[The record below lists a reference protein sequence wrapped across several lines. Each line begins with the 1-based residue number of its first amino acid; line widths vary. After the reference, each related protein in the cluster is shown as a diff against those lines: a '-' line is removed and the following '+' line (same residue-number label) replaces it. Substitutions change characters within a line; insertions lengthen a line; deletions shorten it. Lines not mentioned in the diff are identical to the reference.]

1 MPELPDLQ
9 VFRKNL
15 EKKFGGKKLIN
26 IASIGSNIKVKIPEA
41 ALKEKLEGK
50 KLKAINREGK
60 ELFFVFEGEQTL
72 AFHLMLNGEFHLF
85 HETNNYKNRIIEL
98 LFEDK
103 TGLALTDWQQYANV
117 KLNPEK
123 PKVPDAFSK
132 EFNKEYLEHGF
143 KRYKSK
149 RIKDLLIDQKF
160 VRGIGNAYV
169 DEILWDAKIHPLS
182 KSGKIPDKVIKELYN
197 SINKVLVDAEEE
209 ITKRDPDIIRG
220 EIRDFLKVHNSKLT
234 HSPTGGIIKK
244 ENLGN
249 RITYY
254 TDEQVLY
261 E

>member
-15 EKKFGGKKLIN
+15 EKKFGGKKLIK
-26 IASIGSNIKVKIPEA
+26 ITVTGSKMKVKLPEA
-41 ALKEKLEGK
+41 ALKKLEGK
-50 KLKAINREGK
+50 KLKTINREGK
-60 ELFFVFEGEQTL
+60 ELFFAFEEKQTL

-85 HETNNYKNRIIEL
+85 NESNNYKNKILEF
-98 LFEDK
+98 LFKDK

-132 EFNKEYLEHGF
+132 EFNVKYLENGF

-169 DEILWDAKIHPLS
+169 DEILWDAKINPHS
-182 KSGKIPDKVIKELYN
+182 VSGKIPNKVIKKLHK
-197 SINKVLVDAEEE
+197 SINKVLVEAEEE
-209 ITKRDPDIIRG
+209 IIKRDPDIIRG
-220 EIRDFLKVHNSKLT
+220 EIRDFLKVHNSKLI

-244 ENLGN
+244 ENIGS

>member
-15 EKKFGGKKLIN
+15 EKKFCGQKLIK
-26 IASIGSNIKVKIPEA
+26 ITVTGSKIKVKLPGA
-41 ALKEKLEGK
+41 ALKKLEGK
-50 KLKAINREGK
+50 RLEAINREGK
-60 ELFFVFEGEQTL
+60 ELFFVFEEQTL

-85 HETNNYKNRIIEL
+85 NESNNYKNKILDL

-117 KLNPEK
+117 KLNPEI
-123 PKVPDAFSK
+123 PKVPDAYSK
-132 EFNKEYLEHGF
+132 EFNQEYLEWGF
-143 KRYKSK
+143 KKYKSK

-169 DEILWDAKIHPLS
+169 DEILWDAKIHPVS
-182 KSGKIPDKVIKELYN
+182 KAGKVPTEKIGELYN
-197 SINKVLVDAEEE
+197 SISKVLVDAEEE
-209 ITKRDPDIIRG
+209 ITMRNPDIIRG

-234 HSPTGGIIKK
+234 HSPTGRTIIK

>member
-15 EKKFGGKKLIN
+15 EKKFGGKKLIK
-26 IASIGSNIKVKIPEA
+26 IAVTGSKMKVKLPEA
-41 ALKEKLEGK
+41 ALKKLERK
-50 KLKAINREGK
+50 KLKEISREGK
-60 ELFFVFEGEQTL
+60 ELFFVFEGNQIL
-72 AFHLMLNGEFHLF
+72 AFHLMLNGEFHF
-85 HETNNYKNRIIEL
+85 FNDTNNYKNKILDL

-117 KLNPEK
+117 KLNPEI

-132 EFNKEYLEHGF
+132 EFNEEYLEHGF
-143 KRYKSK
+143 KKYKSK

-169 DEILWDAKIHPLS
+169 DEILWDSKIHPIS
-182 KSGKIPDKVIKELYN
+182 KAGKIPDKVVKELYN

-209 ITKRDPDIIRG
+209 IIKRDPDLIRG
-220 EIRDFLKVHNSKLT
+220 EIRDFLKVHNSKLI

-244 ENLGN
+244 ENIGS

-254 TDEQVLY
+254 TDEQILY

>member
-15 EKKFGGKKLIN
+15 EKKFGGKKLIK
-26 IASIGSNIKVKIPEA
+26 ISVTGSKMKVKLPEA
-41 ALKEKLEGK
+41 ALKKLEGK

-60 ELFFVFEGEQTL
+60 ELFFVFEGKQVL

-85 HETNNYKNRIIEL
+85 HESNNYKNKILDL

-132 EFNKEYLEHGF
+132 EFNKEYLENGF
-143 KRYKSK
+143 KKYKSK

-169 DEILWDAKIHPLS
+169 DEILWDAKI
-182 KSGKIPDKVIKELYN
+182 
-197 SINKVLVDAEEE
+197 
-209 ITKRDPDIIRG
+209 
-220 EIRDFLKVHNSKLT
+220 
-234 HSPTGGIIKK
+234 SPVFCS
-244 ENLGN
+244 
-249 RITYY
+249 R
-254 TDEQVLY
+254 
-261 E
+261 

>member
-15 EKKFGGKKLIN
+15 EKKFGGKKLIKVT
-26 IASIGSNIKVKIPEA
+26 IASANKVSVPQTT
-41 ALKEKLEGK
+41 LKEKLEGK
-50 KLKAINREGK
+50 KLKSINREGK
-60 ELFFVFEGEQTL
+60 ELFFVFEGEQVL
-72 AFHLMLNGEFHLF
+72 AFHLMLNGEFHF
-85 HETNNYKNRIIEL
+85 FNDTNNYKNRVIEL

-220 EIRDFLKVHNSKLT
+220 EIRD
-234 HSPTGGIIKK
+234 SPTGGIIKK

>member
-15 EKKFGGKKLIN
+15 EKKFAGKKLIK
-26 IASIGSNIKVKIPEA
+26 ITVTGSKIKVKLPEA
-41 ALKEKLEGK
+41 ALKKLEGK
-50 KLKAINREGK
+50 KLEGINREGK
-60 ELFFVFEGEQTL
+60 ELFFVFEGDQTL
-72 AFHLMLNGEFHLF
+72 AFHLMLNGEFHF
-85 HETNNYKNRIIEL
+85 FNESNNKNKILDL

-117 KLNPEK
+117 KLNPEI

-132 EFNKEYLEHGF
+132 EFNEEYLEHGF
-143 KRYKSK
+143 KKYKSK

-169 DEILWDAKIHPLS
+169 DEILWDTKIHPLS
-182 KSGKIPDKVIKELYN
+182 KAGKIPIEVIKELYK

-209 ITKRDPDIIRG
+209 ITKRDPEIIRG
-220 EIRDFLKVHNSKLT
+220 EIRDFLKVHNSKFT

-244 ENLGN
+244 ENIGS

-254 TDEQVLY
+254 TDEQILY

>member
-15 EKKFGGKKLIN
+15 EKKFAGKKLIK
-26 IASIGSNIKVKIPEA
+26 ITVTGSKIKVKLPEA
-41 ALKEKLEGK
+41 ALKKLEGK
-50 KLKAINREGK
+50 KLEEINREGK
-60 ELFFVFEGEQTL
+60 ELFFVFEGDQTL

-85 HETNNYKNRIIEL
+85 NESNNYKNKILDL

-117 KLNPEK
+117 KLNPEI

-132 EFNKEYLEHGF
+132 EFNEEYLEHGF
-143 KRYKSK
+143 KKYKSK

-169 DEILWDAKIHPLS
+169 DEILWDTKIHPLS
-182 KSGKIPDKVIKELYN
+182 KAGKIPIEVIKELYK

-209 ITKRDPDIIRG
+209 ITKRDPEIIRG
-220 EIRDFLKVHNSKLT
+220 EIRDFLKVHNSKFT

-244 ENLGN
+244 ENIGS

-254 TDEQVLY
+254 TDEQILY

>member
-15 EKKFGGKKLIN
+15 EKKFAGKKLIK
-26 IASIGSNIKVKIPEA
+26 ITVTGSKIKVKLPEA
-41 ALKEKLEGK
+41 ALKKLEGK
-50 KLKAINREGK
+50 KLEGINREGK
-60 ELFFVFEGEQTL
+60 ELFFVFEGDQTL
-72 AFHLMLNGEFHLF
+72 AFHLMLNGEFHF
-85 HETNNYKNRIIEL
+85 FNESNNYKNKILDL

-117 KLNPEK
+117 KLNPEI

-132 EFNKEYLEHGF
+132 EFNEEYLEHGF
-143 KRYKSK
+143 KKYKSK

-169 DEILWDAKIHPLS
+169 DEILWDTKIHPLS
-182 KSGKIPDKVIKELYN
+182 KAGKIPIEVIKELYK

-209 ITKRDPDIIRG
+209 ITKRDPEIIRG
-220 EIRDFLKVHNSKLT
+220 EIRDFLKVHNSKFT

-244 ENLGN
+244 ENIGS

-254 TDEQVLY
+254 TDEQILY

>member
-15 EKKFGGKKLIN
+15 EKKFVGKKLTKITVT
-26 IASIGSNIKVKIPEA
+26 GSKMKVKLPEA
-41 ALKEKLEGK
+41 ALKKLEGK
-50 KLKAINREGK
+50 KLKTINREGK

-85 HETNNYKNRIIEL
+85 NESNNYKNKILDL

-132 EFNKEYLEHGF
+132 EFNEEYLENGF
-143 KRYKSK
+143 KKYKSK

-169 DEILWDAKIHPLS
+169 DEILWDAKISPYS
-182 KSGKIPDKVIKELYN
+182 AAGKIPNKVIKKLHK
-197 SINKVLVDAEEE
+197 S
-209 ITKRDPDIIRG
+209 ITK
-220 EIRDFLKVHNSKLT
+220 F
-234 HSPTGGIIKK
+234 
-244 ENLGN
+244 
-249 RITYY
+249 
-254 TDEQVLY
+254 
-261 E
+261 

>member
-15 EKKFGGKKLIN
+15 EKKFAGKKLIK
-26 IASIGSNIKVKIPEA
+26 ITVTGSKIKVKLPEA
-41 ALKEKLEGK
+41 ALKKLEGK
-50 KLKAINREGK
+50 KLEEINREGK
-60 ELFFVFEGEQTL
+60 ELFFVFEGDQTL
-72 AFHLMLNGEFHLF
+72 AFHLMLNGEFHF
-85 HETNNYKNRIIEL
+85 FNESNNYKNKILDL

-117 KLNPEK
+117 KLNPEI

-132 EFNKEYLEHGF
+132 EFNEEYLEHGF
-143 KRYKSK
+143 KKYKSK

-169 DEILWDAKIHPLS
+169 DEILWDTKIHPLS
-182 KSGKIPDKVIKELYN
+182 KAGKIPIEVIKELYK

-209 ITKRDPDIIRG
+209 ITKRDPEIIRG
-220 EIRDFLKVHNSKLT
+220 EIRDFLKVHNSKFT

-244 ENLGN
+244 ENIGS

-254 TDEQVLY
+254 TDEQILY

>member
-15 EKKFGGKKLIN
+15 EKKFGEKKLIK
-26 IASIGSNIKVKIPEA
+26 ISVTGSKMKVKLPEA
-41 ALKEKLEGK
+41 ALKKLEGK

-60 ELFFVFEGEQTL
+60 ELFFVFEGDQTL

-85 HETNNYKNRIIEL
+85 NESNNYKNKILDL
-98 LFEDK
+98 LFDDK

-132 EFNKEYLEHGF
+132 EFNIEYLENGC

-169 DEILWDAKIHPLS
+169 DEILWDAKISPYS
-182 KSGKIPDKVIKELYN
+182 AAGKIPTKVIKKLHE
-197 SINKVLVDAEEE
+197 SINKVLVEAEEE
-209 ITKRDPDIIRG
+209 IIKREPDIIRG

-234 HSPTGGIIKK
+234 HSPTGGVIKK
-244 ENLGN
+244 ENIGS

-254 TDEQVLY
+254 TDEQILY
-261 E
+261 

>member
-15 EKKFGGKKLIN
+15 EKKFVGKKLIK
-26 IASIGSNIKVKIPEA
+26 IAVTGSKMKVKLPEA
-41 ALKEKLEGK
+41 AIKRLEGK
-50 KLKAINREGK
+50 KLKSINREGK
-60 ELFFVFEGEQTL
+60 ELFFLFEGDQTL

-85 HETNNYKNRIIEL
+85 NESNNYKNKILDL

-103 TGLALTDWQQYANV
+103 TGLTLTDWQQYANV
-117 KLNPEK
+117 KLNPEI

-132 EFNKEYLEHGF
+132 EFNETYLENGF
-143 KRYKSK
+143 KKYKSK

-169 DEILWDAKIHPLS
+169 DEILWDVKVHPVS
-182 KSGKIPDKVIKELYN
+182 KAGKIPDEKIKELYN
-197 SINKVLVDAEEE
+197 SINKILVEAEEE
-209 ITKRDPDIIRG
+209 ITKRDPEIIRG
-220 EIRDFLKVHNSKLT
+220 EIRDFLKVHNSKFT
-234 HSPTGGIIKK
+234 HSPTGGIIQK
-244 ENLGN
+244 ENIGS

-254 TDEQVLY
+254 TDEQILY